1 MYLPAPGRSVQQPQ
15 LTERPGVTT
24 RRSSARVAV
33 AVALVAAAAIVGYLM
48 FVDTGGDYT
57 VKARFQNAGQVVRGG
72 LVEIAGQKVGTV
84 KRLRLTDDGV
94 AELELAIDEEWAP
107 LPKGTHAQIR
117 QFGLSG
123 PASRYIDLR
132 YPPDRDRAED
142 IEDGGVIDQ
151 TDTTSNVDLDEVFTI
166 FDKNTRE
173 GLRKVFRGSNRQ
185 YTGQAKNFNEGV
197 LYLDPAL
204 VSASR
209 LFRELNRDTGDLERF
224 ITESSDLVGDIA
236 DRRDDLAGLISNL
249 SDTTGA
255 ISRPRGPSGDGA
267 LADAIRELPG
277 FMRQANTTYVNLRA
291 TLDDLDPLVTEFKPV
306 AKRLVPYTAEVRE
319 LVQDLDP
326 AVRDLSVIT
335 TRRGP
340 DNDLIDLSRLTL
352 PLRDIAVGPVRRNG
366 ATREGTL
373 PAAAEALTSATPRV
387 AFARPYSFDFTGWLD
402 DFSHTGNVDAL
413 GGFSRAGSHV
423 SAFSFKTG
431 LLQPIA
437 PAARAQEILTVA
449 QVNQRNKCPGASERD
464 SFGDGSLPWKPY
476 PEFNCNLNQTPLGP

>member
-1 MYLPAPGRSVQQPQ
+1 V
-15 LTERPGVTT
+15 
-24 RRSSARVAV
+24 RVAV
-33 AVALVAAAAIVGYLM
+33 AFALIAATVIAGYLM

-57 VKARFQNAGQVVRGG
+57 VKARFLNAGQVVRGG
-72 LVEIAGQKVGTV
+72 LVEVAGQKVGTV
-84 KRLRLTDDGV
+84 KRLRLTDNGS
-94 AELELAIDEEWAP
+94 AELELAIDDEWAP
-107 LPKGTHAQIR
+107 LPEGTHAQIR

-132 YPPDRDRAED
+132 YPADRDKADD
-142 IEDGGVIDQ
+142 IEDGGVIEQ

-166 FDKNTRE
+166 FDKDTRE

-185 YTGQAKNFNEGV
+185 YVGEGENFSKGV

-224 ITESSDLVGDIA
+224 ITESSGLVGDIA
-236 DRRDDLAGLISNL
+236 DRREDLAGLVRNL

-255 ISRPRGPSGDGA
+255 LQRPRGPGGDGA
-267 LADAIRELPG
+267 LAETIRDLPD

-306 AKRLVPYTAEVRE
+306 AKRMLPYTREVRA

-326 AVRDLSVIT
+326 AVRDLSAIT
-335 TRRGP
+335 IRRGP
-340 DNDLIDLSRLTL
+340 DNDLIDLSLRTP

-366 ATREGTL
+366 AVREGTF
-373 PAAAEALTSATPRV
+373 PATAEALASATPRI

-431 LLQPIA
+431 VLQPLA
-437 PAARAQEILTVA
+437 PAARAAELVDVA
-449 QVNQRNKCPGASERD
+449 QTNQRNKCPGAAERN
-464 SFGDGSLPWKPY
+464 SFGDNSLPWKPT
-476 PEFNCNLNQTPLGP
+476 PDFNCDETQVPLGP

>member
-1 MYLPAPGRSVQQPQ
+1 VEPQ
-15 LTERPGVTT
+15 VTERPGATT
-24 RRSSARVAV
+24 RRSTVRVGV
-33 AVALVAAAAIVGYLM
+33 ALALVAAAAIVGWLM
-48 FVDTGGDYT
+48 FVDTGGEYT

-72 LVEIAGQKVGTV
+72 LVEVAGQKVGTV
-84 KRLRLTDDGV
+84 KKLRLTDDGS
-94 AELELAIDEEWAP
+94 AELELAIDDEWAP

-132 YPPDRDRAED
+132 YPPNKDEADEL
-142 IEDGGVIDQ
+142 EDGGVIEQ
-151 TDTTSNVDLDEVFTI
+151 TDTTSNVDLDEVFSL
-166 FDKNTRE
+166 FDKDTRAS
-173 GLRKVFRGSNRQ
+173 LRKVFRGSNRQ
-185 YTGQAKNFNEGV
+185 YAGQAENANEGW

-209 LFRELNRDTGDLERF
+209 LFRELNRDTGELERF
-224 ITESSDLVGDIA
+224 VTETSGLVGDIA
-236 DRRDDLAGLISNL
+236 DRRDDLAGLVSNL

-255 ISRPRGPSGDGA
+255 ISRPRGPDGGGA
-267 LADAIRELPG
+267 LAEAIHDLPG

-306 AKRLVPYTAEVRE
+306 AKRLFPYTREVRF

-326 AVRDLSVIT
+326 AVRDLSRIT

-340 DNDLIDLSRLTL
+340 DNDLIDLSRATL
-352 PLRDIAVGPVRRNG
+352 PLRDIAVGPVHRNG
-366 ATREGTL
+366 AEREGTL
-373 PAAAEALTSATPRV
+373 PATAEALASATPRL

-423 SAFSFKTG
+423 SAFSFKSG
-431 LLQPIA
+431 VVQPLA
-437 PAARAQEILTVA
+437 PVARAAEIEQVA
-449 QVNQRNKCPGASERD
+449 RTHDRNKCPGAAERNTW
-464 SFGDGSLPWKPY
+464 GDGSLPWKPY
-476 PEFNCNLNQTPLGP
+476 PEFNCDETQVPQGP